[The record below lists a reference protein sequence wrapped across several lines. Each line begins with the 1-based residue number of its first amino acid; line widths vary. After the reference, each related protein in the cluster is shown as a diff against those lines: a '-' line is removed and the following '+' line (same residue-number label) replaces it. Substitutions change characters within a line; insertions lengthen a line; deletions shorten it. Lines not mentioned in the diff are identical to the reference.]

1 MSTHEDAT
9 RIDAQQFPILAVLF
23 PDERTFLEAMASR
36 THYLPGVPI
45 IQEGQRPE
53 TLFLVHEGL
62 LKVNKRHGDR
72 IIEVGSITPGDVF
85 GEASILYGSPAG
97 ASVISIESSVLYE
110 LPGDAVRRI
119 LDNNERFFRALSQLA
134 EQRVAASALAVNPL
148 FAVLPQA
155 VREVILHNG
164 RILSLDAGE
173 QLFQE
178 GQREEG
184 VMYLVLQGEAEISIP
199 HPEEKDRKLVLAKA
213 TSGDEIGE
221 IALVCDMPHAAT
233 VTAIT
238 PLKLL
243 TIRKESVLAWKRR
256 YPAFRDALYQCVAD
270 KMQRSYHSLSALVGE
285 EKAQTLTK
293 DHLPSMDAW
302 ERL

>member
-1 MSTHEDAT
+1 MSTHEDNT
-9 RIDAQQFPILAVLF
+9 RLDAQHFPILAVLF
-23 PDERTFLEAMASR
+23 PDERAFLETMANR

-62 LKVNKRHGDR
+62 LKVNKRHGER

-97 ASVISIESSVLYE
+97 ASVISIEPSALYE
-110 LPGDAVRRI
+110 IPGDAVRRI
-119 LDNNERFFRALSQLA
+119 LDNNGRFFRALSQLA
-134 EQRVAASALAVNPL
+134 EQRVAASALAVSPL

-164 RILSLDAGE
+164 RILSLEAGE
-173 QLFQE
+173 KLFQE

-184 VMYLVLQGEAEISIP
+184 EMYLVLQGEAEISIP
-199 HPEEKDRKLVLAKA
+199 HPEDAERKLVLAKA
-213 TSGDEIGE
+213 GPGDEIGE

-233 VTAIT
+233 VSAIT

-256 YPAFRDALYQCVAD
+256 YPAFRDALYHCVGD
-270 KMQRSYHSLSALVGE
+270 KLQRSYRSLSALVGE
-285 EKAQTLTK
+285 EKARALTM
-293 DHLPSMDAW
+293 DHLPSREAW
-302 ERL
+302 KAL